1 MKVAVTG
8 ATGFVGGHVL
18 ASLAKRDIS
27 IVAAS
32 RQIPNVIPADGD
44 VTFVALDISQAT
56 GAYERLGSP
65 DVLIHLAWEGLP
77 NYQSQRHVDVEM
89 PAQLRFLDTCMRDG
103 LGRLVVAGTCFE
115 YGLAEGELYEDL
127 PTVPVTQYGTAK
139 DTLRHELEAASDQ
152 LGTELAW
159 ARLFYLYGPGQGS
172 GSLYTLLNRAIDED
186 RSSFDMSGGEQVRD
200 FLPAHEAARLLVELA
215 LSPGAA
221 GVFNICSGVPVKVR
235 ELARRWIQARQS
247 KISMNLGKLPYSPIE
262 AMSFWG
268 SRRRLETFLG
278 ARAFPSPTG
287 APDAPVSTPTGTSP

>member
-8 ATGFVGGHVL
+8 ATGFVGEHIL
-18 ASLAKRDIS
+18 AALAKRDIS

-32 RQIPNVIPADGD
+32 RQIPNAFPTDND

-89 PAQLRFLDTCMRDG
+89 PAQLRFLDACMRDG

-115 YGLAEGELYEDL
+115 YGLAEGELDEDRS
-127 PTVPVTQYGTAK
+127 TAPVTQYGTAK
-139 DTLRHELEAASDQ
+139 DALRRALEVACNRH
-152 LGTELAW
+152 GTELAW
-159 ARLFYLYGPGQGS
+159 TRLFYLYGPGQGA
-172 GSLYTLLNRAIDED
+172 GSLYTLLNRAIDEGQD
-186 RSSFDMSGGEQVRD
+186 SFDMSGGEQVRD
-200 FLPAHEAARLLVELA
+200 FLPAHEAARLLAELA

-221 GVFNICSGVPVKVR
+221 GIFNICSGVPVKVR
-235 ELARRWIQARQS
+235 ELASRWIQARQS

-262 AMSFWG
+262 PMSFWG

-278 ARAFPSPTG
+278 VRAFPSPTE
-287 APDAPVSTPTGTSP
+287 ALDAPVSTSTGTNP